1 MGLVYEE
8 ITLKNAGDV
17 TMANRGIIEAT
28 EIRQTTITAMVDT
41 GAGTLVI
48 TETIR
53 QQLGLDVIGERPAT
67 LANNTREVCRITEP
81 VEVHWNNRSAAVRA
95 VVISGSGNVLLGAIP
110 LEDLD
115 LMVDP
120 VQQRLVGAHGDEPV
134 CIIM

>member
-17 TMANRGIIEAT
+17 IMANRGVIGEP

-48 TETIR
+48 NEAVR
-53 QQLGLDVIGERPAT
+53 QQLGLEVVGERTAT
-67 LANNTREVCRITEP
+67 LANEAKEICKITEP
-81 VEVHWNNRSAAVRA
+81 VEVHWNNRFTAISAL
-95 VVISGSGNVLLGAIP
+95 VVSGGREVLLGAIP
-110 LEDLD
+110 LEGLD

-120 VQQRLVGAHGDEPV
+120 TQQRLVGAHGDEAV
-134 CIIM
+134 CIIK

>member
-1 MGLVYEE
+1 MGLVYEK

-17 TMANRGIIEAT
+17 TNARRGVINEP
-28 EIRQTTITAMVDT
+28 EIRQATITAMVDT